1 MSRLLQVYRVLAI
14 VTGIGLVILTFVGV
28 PLRYAA
34 HSPGVVEIVGPLH
47 GFLYIAYLAV
57 TLLLGV
63 ARRWHPLKTILVMA
77 AGTIPLAAFFAEHR
91 VVKDERAATA
101 VGPTPAV

>member
-14 VTGIGLVILTFVGV
+14 VTGIGLAVLTFVGV

-47 GFLYIAYLAV
+47 GFLYIAYVAV

-63 ARRWHPLKTILVMA
+63 ARRWHPVKVLLVAA
-77 AGTIPLAAFFAEHR
+77 AGTVPLAAFFAEHK
-91 VVKDERAATA
+91 VVKDERDRKS
-101 VGPTPAV
+101 VV